1 MQLDSSFLLSVRPAR
16 NSHLSHHP
24 RIRARRFRVRPVTVA
39 LLFATACLEL
49 SSIETHAAPPLPKG
63 GQFVAGSGSI
73 SGGGQSLTIN
83 QTTSRGVINWSSFS
97 IANGRAVMFNN
108 GSGATLNRVTGG
120 DPSVILGALNAS
132 GSVYLINPQGVL
144 VGPTGVIATGGR
156 FVASSLDVDNNAFMP
171 GGALTLS
178 GGGNGVVVNLGRIGS
193 SGGDVFLVSRTLAAN
208 LGSIDAA
215 QGTAELAAGSQVLL
229 QDASGSQQVFVQTG
243 SGGTALNAGAI
254 RAAQIDLQ
262 AADGNVYAL
271 AGHSAAIRATGTATR
286 DGHVWLVADP
296 GGVHANGDV
305 SASNA
310 NGSGGTV
317 ETRGNTLDVGGATV
331 LAGTWKLGAPTFTL
345 DGSNAGAVSRSL
357 NAGTSVDV
365 EASVGDLA
373 VNGNVQWNGAAALT
387 LGAAHDVTIAAN
399 TTIAN
404 AGSGNLTLRADSG
417 GVDNGG
423 SIKNG
428 GTIDW
433 SKSTG
438 IVSALYDMTGNY
450 SPGTVLA
457 NTSWTAAPYSGLV
470 TQITAYRL
478 VNNVN
483 DLQNVA
489 LDVAGNYALGKD
501 IDASGTTVFNPIG
514 SLPGPVAALSDAP
527 FTGQFDGMGHSIDN
541 LRINGVAYGPIDIGR
556 GGPTAALGLFGVVG
570 KNGVVRNVNLTNAA
584 IGVGSNVGSFGL
596 LVGVNYG
603 LVTYSSSSGNVTDF
617 IIIGGGPDGGL
628 VGSNYGT
635 VERSS
640 SSAAVLTQGDAGGL
654 VGDNY
659 GTIAQSFV
667 TGSVGRGSHGGTGGI
682 VGTNAGLLTQ
692 SYSTGYAQDAG
703 LADDNTAT
711 GIIDQSF
718 AANLVSGPGEPGS
731 FHGGIA
737 FYNYGAIHNNVYWD
751 RTVTTQTSAFTIG
764 NGTAPP
770 DSNGLTTTQ
779 MSNASNFLDWGI
791 PAGGVWAMPA
801 DATHPVLQ
809 WQQGH

>member
-1 MQLDSSFLLSVRPAR
+1 MQLNSSFALSMRSAR
-16 NSHLSHHP
+16 HSRLSHHP
-24 RIRARRFRVRPVTVA
+24 RNRARRLRLRPLTMA
-39 LLFATACLEL
+39 LLLATASSGL
-49 SSIETHAAPPLPKG
+49 SSIEAQAAPPLPKG
-63 GQFVAGSGSI
+63 GQFIAGGGSI
-73 SGGGQSLTIN
+73 SGGEQALTIN
-83 QTTSRGVINWSSFS
+83 QSTSRGVIDWCSFS
-97 IANGRAVMFNN
+97 IGNGRTVTFNN

-120 DPSVILGALNAS
+120 DPSVILGSLNAS
-132 GSVYLINPQGVL
+132 GSVYLINPHGVL

-156 FVASSLDVDNNAFMP
+156 FVASTLDADNNAFMQ

-178 GGGNGVVVNLGRIGS
+178 GGGNGAVVNLGRIGS

-215 QGTAELAAGSQVLL
+215 QGTAELAAGSQMLL

-254 RAAQIDLQ
+254 RAAQINLQ

-271 AGHSAAIRATGTATR
+271 AGNSAAIRATGTATR
-286 DGHVWLVADP
+286 DGHVWLVADA
-296 GGVHANGDV
+296 GGVHVNSDV
-305 SASNA
+305 SARNA

-331 LAGTWKLGAPTFTL
+331 LAATWKLGAPTFTL

-365 EASVGDLA
+365 ETSAGDLA

-387 LGAAHDVTIAAN
+387 LGATHNVTIAAN

-417 GVDNGG
+417 GIDNGG
-423 SIKNG
+423 SIADG

-438 IVSALYDMTGNY
+438 IVTALYDMNGTY

-457 NTSWTAAPYSGLV
+457 NTNWTAAAYSGLV
-470 TQITAYRL
+470 TQVTAYKL
-478 VNNVN
+478 VNNLN

-489 LDVAGNYALGKD
+489 LNVSANYALGKD
-501 IDASGTTVFNPIG
+501 IDASAATSFNPIG
-514 SLPGPVAALSDAP
+514 SLPGPVATLSDAP
-527 FTGQFDGMGHSIDN
+527 FTGQFDGMGHTINS
-541 LRINGVAYGPIDIGR
+541 LRINGVAFGPIDIGR
-556 GGPTAALGLFGVVG
+556 GGPTSALGLFGVVG
-570 KNGVVRNVNLTNAA
+570 ANGVVRNVNLTNAA
-584 IGVGSNVGSFGL
+584 IGVGSDVGSFGL
-596 LVGVNYG
+596 LAGVNYG
-603 LVTYSSSSGNVTDF
+603 LVTYASSSGKVTDY
-617 IIIGGGPDGGL
+617 IIYGGGPDGGL

-635 VERSS
+635 IERSS
-640 SSAAVLTQGDAGGL
+640 SSASVLTQGIAGGL

-659 GTIAQSFV
+659 GTISQSFV
-667 TGSVGRGSHGGTGGI
+667 AGSVGRGSHGGTGGI
-682 VGTNAGLLTQ
+682 VGINAGLLTQ

-703 LADDNTAT
+703 LVYDNTAT

-731 FHGGIA
+731 FHGGTA

-779 MSNASNFLDWGI
+779 MSNASNFLDWSI

-801 DATHPVLQ
+801 GATHPLLQ